1 MKVFMYFFR
10 KTLSYRIFDT
20 LVSGYQYIKV
30 NETIGKFIHSQEFKD
45 ILKKYLKIEFDE
57 DWIGRI
63 YGVINPLLD
72 IDNKMDMNSV
82 IVELDGDNTNNRIQ
96 VQNWLSKQ
104 LSLIYELFKLQ
115 HVNMENLFN
124 EISIDCK
131 HVGPK
136 EYDNYLIILDLV
148 RRQIFSSK
156 FKKMLIHMGVY
167 SILILIVC
175 LFIL

>member
-10 KTLSYRIFDT
+10 KTLLYRIFDT
-20 LVSGYQYIKV
+20 LLAGYQYIQAK
-30 NETIGKFIHSQEFKD
+30 ETIGEFIHSQEFKD
-45 ILKKYLKIEFDE
+45 VLKKYLRIDFDE

-72 IDNKMDMNSV
+72 IDNKVNMNSV

-96 VQNWLSKQ
+96 VQTWLSKQ

-115 HVNMENLFN
+115 RINLDNLFQ

-136 EYDNYLIILDLV
+136 EHDNYLIVLDLV

-156 FKKMLIHMGVY
+156 VKKLLIHIGVY

-175 LFIL
+175 LYVL

>member
-1 MKVFMYFFR
+1 MYFFR